1 MLLRGMIALTA
12 LAVINP
18 TSASAQWRRNCEPC
32 GQRAIAPPPPATT
45 YIPQNFVT
53 CQPVTTTQVRR
64 QAVQVNVP
72 VTTHRQVTID
82 EGSYQTVW
90 VPKLVTKT
98 VAETRYQPQL
108 SYVDVPYQV
117 VQNVPVMQ
125 SQLVSLPAY
134 AYSPPP
140 YYGGY
145 AVANSVPQISATTVA
160 PALSPQPRLA
170 EKPDEHL
177 VPDPQ
182 QMRTAQQDQDW
193 VKVPTKSRTQVA
205 SEVELQSF
213 ENVNPTSIRSGL
225 FERPSVRM
233 GVIETGR
240 YVR

>member
-12 LAVINP
+12 LVVISP
-18 TSASAQWRRNCEPC
+18 TVASAQGRRNCEPC
-32 GQRAIAPPPPATT
+32 GQRTIAPPPPTTT
-45 YIPQNFVT
+45 YIPQNIVAY
-53 CQPVTTTQVRR
+53 QPVTTTQVRR

-72 VTTHRQVTID
+72 VTTHRQVTVD

-90 VPKLVTKT
+90 VPKVVTKT

-125 SQLVSLPAY
+125 SQLMPVPAY

-145 AVANSVPQISATTVA
+145 AVANTVPQISATTVN
-160 PALSPQPRLA
+160 PALSPQPTLA
-170 EKPDEHL
+170 EKPEDHL
-177 VPDPQ
+177 VPHPQ

-193 VKVPTKSRTQVA
+193 VKVPTKGRTQVA

-213 ENVNPTSIRSGL
+213 ERSAPSSFRSGL